1 MFAIRAPRLGL
12 LLSGEEMKL
21 IAAVATRKKYRDGEI
36 IHERGDRDRAIG
48 LVASGRIKL
57 VYPCNDGTEVF
68 SGLIHTGQNYGDA
81 ALLHA
86 EPRPHRAV
94 AIGETE
100 IEHIGMEAF
109 AKLLDHPNI
118 VRAFYMVAAAR
129 LSVTMALL
137 DDLRTLPPD
146 VRLARLI
153 ARMHHANPASSRVE
167 FLQEDL
173 AGMLGISTVT
183 FAKALRELAG
193 RGFVKSGYGHI
204 LINDPDGLF
213 AWIAERDRG

>member
-1 MFAIRAPRLGL
+1 MFAIRAPRLGN
-12 LLSGEEMKL
+12 LLSSEEMAL

-48 LVASGRIKL
+48 LIANGKIKL

-81 ALLHA
+81 ALLHG

-100 IEHIGMEAF
+100 IDHVGIEAF
-109 AKLLDHPNI
+109 DKLLDHPKI
-118 VRAFYMVAAAR
+118 VRAFYVVASAR

-137 DDLRTLPPD
+137 DDMRILGPD

-153 ARMHHANPASSRVE
+153 ARMHQANPASLRVE

-183 FAKALRELAG
+183 FAKALRELAR

-204 LINDPDGLF
+204 QINDAEGLF
-213 AWIAERDRG
+213 AWIAEHDPG